1 VNLVECETSLA
12 GEKAGALVEG
22 EDAVCER
29 GAEEL
34 TLGRRCERRVAIGAA
49 ETA

>member
-12 GEKAGALVEG
+12 GEKAGAVVEG
-22 EDAVCER
+22 EDTVCER

-34 TLGRRCERRVAIGAA
+34 AIRRRG
-49 ETA
+49 